1 MTALRFAT
9 KLPAA
14 ILRDLWAFFLDPAQ
28 WSNDTNEDPNDA

>member
-1 MTALRFAT
+1 MTFVRFAT

-28 WSNDTNEDPNDA
+28 WANDTGDNDDA